1 MFIREC
7 MQRNPVTVLPSASM
21 QEAARRMAEFHIG
34 SVLVADEN
42 GRLKGILTDRDIAL
56 AVAAEGKNPR
66 KTSASEIMTQAPVS
80 TEFDTDIET
89 ALNIMNRTHARRLP
103 VTENGKVVGI
113 VSSADLAGVL
123 KKQFNQF
130 IDLEEVYARH

>member
-7 MQRNPVTVLPSASM
+7 MQRNPVTVLPSASV
-21 QEAARRMAEFHIG
+21 QEVARRMAEYNIG
-34 SVLVADEN
+34 SVLIADEK

-56 AVAAEGKNPR
+56 ALGADGKDPQA
-66 KTSASEIMTQAPVS
+66 TCASEIMTQAPVS

-130 IDLEEVYARH
+130 IGLEEAYVRH